1 MPSSPRTPL
10 ATGYLLLF
18 AGMALVGTYTALSKP
33 LSEAFPVFLLAWL
46 RFAIAALVMMPWL
59 RRVHDEPPLSST
71 VKRALFLQ
79 SLFGNFLFSILMLG
93 GVALTS
99 AAAAGVIMAALPP
112 LVAVFSWWFL
122 RERAGAR
129 VWLATA
135 LAAAGIALL
144 SVGRSEIGRAHV

>member
-1 MPSSPRTPL
+1 MTASSGAVPSSPRTPL

-79 SLFGNFLFSILMLG
+79 SLFGNFLFSILMLS

-122 RERAGAR
+122 RERAGAQ
-129 VWLATA
+129 
-135 LAAAGIALL
+135 
-144 SVGRSEIGRAHV
+144 IGRAHV